1 MRSIA
6 AAAPPLHHGYCHGM
20 DVMPKAAPA
29 CIGCTTSSP
38 SCSQF
43 NYSVSTRAQPIV
55 VLGSCSGRSLWSRR
69 GGRRWRSEI
78 FAVTQQREECV
89 GGSRKSRGAQGLG
102 SAWLCGELGQEKLG
116 HLDRLDAGE
125 SSLLNSGHERRGRG
139 LRRTGYGK
147 LREESRRRCQ
157 VAPKAMLQWN
167 RRPELAG
174 EIPRVVV
181 ITSGKGGVGKTTTT
195 ANLGMCLARLNF
207 KVVAIDADVGLRNLD
222 LLLGLENRVNYTAM
236 EVLNGECRLDQAL
249 IRDKRWT
256 NFELL
261 CINKPRYKM
270 PLGFGGKALTWLV
283 DALKKR
289 PEGQPHFILIDCPAG
304 IDAGF
309 ITAITPAHEAIL
321 VTTPDIT
328 SLRDADRV
336 TGLLE
341 CDGIKDIKMVVNRV
355 RSDMIKGEDMMSV
368 LDVQEMLGL
377 PLLGVIPEDSEVIK
391 STNRGYPLVLKNPP
405 TLAGLALEQVA
416 WRLVE
421 QDSMKAVLIEES
433 PQKRSFLPFMG
444 GKG

>member
-1 MRSIA
+1 MKSLASNPASFAFQQQRSYSNGVERRSRA
-6 AAAPPLHHGYCHGM
+6 AFATSVL
-20 DVMPKAAPA
+20 PA
-29 CIGCTTSSP
+29 TGGKS
-38 SCSQF
+38 
-43 NYSVSTRAQPIV
+43 RAQV
-55 VLGSCSGRSLWSRR
+55 S
-69 GGRRWRSEI
+69 
-78 FAVTQQREECV
+78 
-89 GGSRKSRGAQGLG
+89 AQGLG
-102 SAWLCGELGQEKLG
+102 FMNGSIVGEGLKGREFG
-116 HLDRLDAGE
+116 GSRC
-125 SSLLNSGHERRGRG
+125 ERRCRIVP
-139 LRRTGYGK
+139 
-147 LREESRRRCQ
+147 E
-157 VAPKAMLQWN
+157 AMLQWN

-174 EIPRVVV
+174 EVPRVVV

-283 DALKKR
+283 DALRKR
-289 PEGQPHFILIDCPAG
+289 PEGQPDFILIDCPAG

-309 ITAITPAHEAIL
+309 ITAITPAKEAIL

-341 CDGIKDIKMVVNRV
+341 CDGIRDIKMVVNRV

-377 PLLGVIPEDSEVIK
+377 PLLGVVPEDAEVIK
-391 STNRGYPLVLKNPP
+391 SSNRGYPLVLKNPP
-405 TLAGLALEQVA
+405 TLAGLALEQMA

-421 QDSMKAVLIEES
+421 KDSMKAILIEEA
-433 PQKRSFLPFMG
+433 PPKRSLFPFLS
-444 GKG
+444 GKS

>member
-1 MRSIA
+1 MWSVHGAPPPTSRLHCQTLSLPSQASSCPCPTWALSQFRASERTALSRVLERGPGLKLSEKIA
-6 AAAPPLHHGYCHGM
+6 AGRDPCWGI
-20 DVMPKAAPA
+20 PKLLYPMRHRLQVK
-29 CIGCTTSSP
+29 P
-38 SCSQF
+38 F
-43 NYSVSTRAQPIV
+43 RV
-55 VLGSCSGRSLWSRR
+55 
-69 GGRRWRSEI
+69 
-78 FAVTQQREECV
+78 FAV
-89 GGSRKSRGAQGLG
+89 
-102 SAWLCGELGQEKLG
+102 
-116 HLDRLDAGE
+116 
-125 SSLLNSGHERRGRG
+125 
-139 LRRTGYGK
+139 
-147 LREESRRRCQ
+147 
-157 VAPKAMLQWN
+157 LQWN
-167 RRPELAG
+167 RRPQLAG
-174 EIPRVVV
+174 QVPRVVV

-195 ANLGMCLARLNF
+195 ANIGLCLARLDF

-256 NFELL
+256 NLELL

-289 PEGQPHFILIDCPAG
+289 PEGSPDFIIIDCPAG

-309 ITAITPAHEAIL
+309 ITAITPANEAVL

-341 CDGIKDIKMVVNRV
+341 CDGIKDIKMIVNRV

-377 PLLGVIPEDSEVIK
+377 PLLGVIPEDAEVIR
-391 STNRGYPLVLKNPP
+391 STNRGYPLVLNKPP
-405 TLAGLALEQVA
+405 TLAGLAFEQAA

-421 QDSMKAVLIEES
+421 QDSMKAVLVEEA
-433 PQKRSFLPFMG
+433 PAKKSFLNFLG
-444 GKG
+444 

>member
-1 MRSIA
+1 MRFAVGPASLALQHGCCSNGVEGRFREDVA
-6 AAAPPLHHGYCHGM
+6 ASGIVGAGFGAGASSARVQISCGSGSRGL
-20 DVMPKAAPA
+20 VM
-29 CIGCTTSSP
+29 IG
-38 SCSQF
+38 
-43 NYSVSTRAQPIV
+43 
-55 VLGSCSGRSLWSRR
+55 SGREERQLAQNRAGLIGGGGLQGLKGRQLVLR
-69 GGRRWRSEI
+69 GRESEHGRRCRVVPQ
-78 FAVTQQREECV
+78 A
-89 GGSRKSRGAQGLG
+89 L
-102 SAWLCGELGQEKLG
+102 
-116 HLDRLDAGE
+116 
-125 SSLLNSGHERRGRG
+125 
-139 LRRTGYGK
+139 
-147 LREESRRRCQ
+147 
-157 VAPKAMLQWN
+157 LQWN
-167 RRPELAG
+167 RRPELVG

-309 ITAITPAHEAIL
+309 ITAITPAKEAIL

-377 PLLGVIPEDSEVIK
+377 PLLGVVPEDSEVIK

-405 TLAGLALEQVA
+405 TLAGLALEQMA

-421 QDSMKAVLIEES
+421 KDSMKAILIEEA
-433 PQKRSFLPFMG
+433 PQKRSLFPFMG
-444 GKG
+444 GKN

>member
-1 MRSIA
+1 MRFA
-6 AAAPPLHHGYCHGM
+6 AASS
-20 DVMPKAAPA
+20 AALQPA
-29 CIGCTTSSP
+29 C
-38 SCSQF
+38 
-43 NYSVSTRAQPIV
+43 YSNGVDCVGLSMA
-55 VLGSCSGRSLWSRR
+55 SCSGVARAQASLVSPSRGFVSGRRTVASLGCEWYGEEVAR
-69 GGRRWRSEI
+69 GRVRHIVGEGVERVQLGRREPARRWR
-78 FAVTQQREECV
+78 TPR
-89 GGSRKSRGAQGLG
+89 
-102 SAWLCGELGQEKLG
+102 
-116 HLDRLDAGE
+116 
-125 SSLLNSGHERRGRG
+125 
-139 LRRTGYGK
+139 
-147 LREESRRRCQ
+147 
-157 VAPKAMLQWN
+157 AMLQWN

-174 EIPRVVV
+174 EVPRVVV

-283 DALKKR
+283 DALRKR

-309 ITAITPAHEAIL
+309 ITAITPAQEAIL

-405 TLAGLALEQVA
+405 SLAGLALEQMA

-421 QDSMKAVLIEES
+421 KDSMKAVMVEEA
-433 PQKRSFLPFMG
+433 PPKRGFLQGLMG

>member
-1 MRSIA
+1 MGFEHGISLSLTSFRSCSECSLSERIA
-6 AAAPPLHHGYCHGM
+6 AGKSSCWGIKRLLSPVQHPCK
-20 DVMPKAAPA
+20 VKAFK
-29 CIGCTTSSP
+29 ITS
-38 SCSQF
+38 
-43 NYSVSTRAQPIV
+43 V
-55 VLGSCSGRSLWSRR
+55 
-69 GGRRWRSEI
+69 
-78 FAVTQQREECV
+78 
-89 GGSRKSRGAQGLG
+89 
-102 SAWLCGELGQEKLG
+102 
-116 HLDRLDAGE
+116 
-125 SSLLNSGHERRGRG
+125 
-139 LRRTGYGK
+139 
-147 LREESRRRCQ
+147 
-157 VAPKAMLQWN
+157 LQWN
-167 RRPELAG
+167 RRPQLAG
-174 EIPRVVV
+174 QVPRVVV

-195 ANLGMCLARLNF
+195 ANIGLCLARLDF

-256 NFELL
+256 NLELL

-289 PEGQPHFILIDCPAG
+289 PEGSPDFILIDCPAG

-309 ITAITPAHEAIL
+309 ITAITPANEAVL

-341 CDGIKDIKMVVNRV
+341 CDGIKDIKMIVNRV

-377 PLLGVIPEDSEVIK
+377 PLLGVIPEDAEVIRSSLEVGGTGQHESSFGRRGACQEEFSAILGL
-391 STNRGYPLVLKNPP
+391 STRQL
-405 TLAGLALEQVA
+405 
-416 WRLVE
+416 
-421 QDSMKAVLIEES
+421 
-433 PQKRSFLPFMG
+433 
-444 GKG
+444 